1 MVRFADFEMTAS
13 GEKADVVT
21 QLSSEHQRQAEEN
34 MTRLRSVIPTV
45 MFLGRQNMPLRG
57 HRHEASKDRRGL
69 SRNPG
74 NFMALMNFRAEAGY
88 AHATGS
94 FYQARCGKSV
104 TYCGSRIQNDVI
116 QCCGGEI
123 RDSLV
128 KAINQSP
135 FFAILA
141 DEASYCSNKEQM
153 PLVVRYVAD
162 TGICED
168 FLGFVLCDSG
178 TSGTAL
184 AKLILQK
191 LGEWWLNLERLRG
204 QGYDGA
210 GNMAGRLSGCSA
222 IIRQSYP
229 KALYVHCSSHC
240 LNVYVVAGTK
250 ITPVSSMWSILLE
263 VSIFFKYSPKRQAK
277 LESVI
282 TANNEGATVRKLVD
296 LCKTRWVARR
306 TALITFKALYVVT
319 TFKVI
324 SRGARAEWNTES
336 QSAASSLLRSITSF
350 ECIMAFIVTGRVMA
364 PLHSL
369 TIALQSSSL
378 DIIRAYH
385 QIQSVHEVVS
395 ECRTEEQHEAWFDE
409 AVAFADMVRQA

>member
-1 MVRFADFEMTAS
+1 MALANQHWTPTKSFPYPVRVLNKKRRTFQPSWQDRFPWLAYSKKLDSVFCLPCVLFAASGQHLGQLYYQPFNNWTKSTAEITRHESQKAHETVRFADFERTAS
-13 GEKADVVT
+13 GEKADVAT

-34 MTRLRSVIPTV
+34 MTRLCSVISTV
-45 MFLGRQNMPLRG
+45 MFLGRQNIPLRG
-57 HRHEASKDRRGL
+57 HRHEASKDRRAL
-69 SRNPG
+69 SGNPG
-74 NFMALMNFRAEAGY
+74 NFMALMNFRAEAGD

-94 FYQARCGKSV
+94 LYQARGGKYV

-116 QCCGGEI
+116 QCCGDEI
-123 RDSLV
+123 RDLRV

-141 DEASYCSNKEQM
+141 DEASGCSNKEQM

-168 FLGFVLCDSG
+168 FLGFTLCDSG
-178 TSGTAL
+178 TSDTAL
-184 AKLILQK
+184 AQLILQK
-191 LGEWWLNLERLRG
+191 LGEWGLNLDRLRG

-240 LNVYVVAGTK
+240 LNLCVVAATK

-263 VSIFFKYSPKRQAK
+263 VSIFFKYSSKRQAK

-296 LCKTRWVARR
+296 LCKTR
-306 TALITFKALYVVT
+306 
-319 TFKVI
+319 
-324 SRGARAEWNTES
+324 
-336 QSAASSLLRSITSF
+336 
-350 ECIMAFIVTGRVMA
+350 
-364 PLHSL
+364 
-369 TIALQSSSL
+369 
-378 DIIRAYH
+378 
-385 QIQSVHEVVS
+385 
-395 ECRTEEQHEAWFDE
+395 
-409 AVAFADMVRQA
+409 